1 MTITCPYCYESFDSD
16 AVQLRCRRCPEENDQ
31 VYFEYWEKVDPDHAT
46 PNQKHVYNIRHAP
59 AWKLWAKDDKTCDQ
73 CGCNEFDYVC
83 PHCHNELPAKM
94 VEDGAEIIS
103 VIGGPNSGKTHYII
117 ALLYELR
124 KHGYEIG
131 LDATLEQVGEDKN
144 WHTDE
149 MYRKAIRQLNSEH
162 IVLKKTPPKT
172 ISLPWIIR
180 LDSTDPKISGRQ
192 DPKKSIYLVFYDT
205 AGENFEDNKQIQT
218 NAQYLRQSKAVIV
231 LFDTTSIP
239 AIKQI
244 LLDNHE
250 DLGRPDADRDD
261 FDITWNTLKVF
272 FKENEEVKNKPIA
285 FVLSKFDVVLK
296 YHDELGFSC
305 QSFQK
310 PNGTIIDKSYING
323 ENVFDMNQILDAD
336 NAIEKAMK
344 QVWDMG
350 NYPTEFKKNCG
361 TGRFFGMSALGSK
374 PDGDSIKTE
383 SIRPYRVMDPLL
395 WTMSRI
401 GGFAFETIND
411 EPHK

>member
-1 MTITCPYCYESFDSD
+1 MKVTCPYCYEIFDSKD
-16 AVQLRCRRCPEENDQ
+16 VMLRCRRCPEEEDN
-31 VYFEYWEKVDPDHAT
+31 VYFAYWEKVDSENANKMQRHAY
-46 PNQKHVYNIRHAP
+46 HIRHRF
-59 AWKLWAKDDKTCDQ
+59 LRKDDMSCDV
-73 CGCNEFDYVC
+73 CGSKDYDYIC
-83 PHCHNELPAKM
+83 PSCHNELPAKM

-149 MYRKAIRQLNSEH
+149 MYRKAIRTLNTNHE
-162 IVLKKTPPKT
+162 VLQKTAQKS

-180 LDSTDPKISGRQ
+180 LDSTDPKKNERQ

-205 AGENFEDNKQIQT
+205 AGESFEDNKQIQA

-239 AIKQI
+239 AIKDI
-244 LLDNHE
+244 LLQKNE
-250 DLGRPDADRDD
+250 ELGRSDADRDD
-261 FDITWNTLKVF
+261 FDITWNTLKRFVID
-272 FKENEEVKNKPIA
+272 NEAVKNKPVA

-296 YHDELGFSC
+296 YHERLGFDCS
-305 QSFQK
+305 SFLS
-310 PNGTIIDKSYING
+310 PSGLVDKSYING
-323 ENVFDMNQILDAD
+323 LNVFDMNQIKDAHD
-336 NAIEKAMK
+336 AIASSMRE
-344 QVWDMG
+344 WDMG
-350 NYPTEFKKNCG
+350 AYPKEFK
-361 TGRFFGMSALGSK
+361 TIFPIGRFFGMSAIGSK
-374 PDGDSIKTE
+374 PNGSIITTN

-395 WTMSRI
+395 WTMAKI

-411 EPHK
+411 DTPKK